1 MVKMKELGIKIGSF
15 VSGSFVKL
23 ILRKKSD
30 EEFELGQLCVAGND
44 LNEYSIFQ
52 IKDLYYGSQIPD
64 NSLELMAG
72 YGLEYESS
80 NLKIYESQLRNYVL
94 AHARELIS
102 VKRNVATKKFNL
114 SIPKKLP
121 KFFSDIYELEE
132 THLEF
137 FQEEQIESPLN
148 LGKVRSGSKIMDIDV
163 KVDAS
168 EVLKHH
174 ILIPAATG
182 RGKSNLVKTIL
193 YDLMENDKCGKL
205 VFDPH
210 NEYYGSLSQKGLRD
224 HPNSG
229 KFLDYYT
236 IRNIPGHL
244 DLRFNMKLINPSH
257 VLGVGKFTDPQAQA
271 IIGFYRK
278 NRENWIQAIFSDD
291 NTKFA
296 RPVGL
301 DERTLDVIRRKIGL
315 LLHIF
320 LESDGKISE
329 NGIYK
334 LNGHEQTTSDII
346 NSLSNGKTV
355 IIDTSLFEGAE
366 EIFIASIIVDGLF
379 NHYKH
384 LKFQD
389 QLQNRPVISIVIEE
403 APRVIGKK
411 VIESTDNVFGKIA
424 REGRKF
430 QIGLIAITQ
439 LPSIIDREILANMN
453 TKIILGNEM
462 GLERKALI
470 DSAAQ
475 DLSDDYQTI
484 GSLDKGEAIVTSTF
498 TKFAIPIHI
507 PLFEDFIE
515 KYNKKTQSK
524 EKIRRNSPGF

>member
-1 MVKMKELGIKIGSF
+1 MTDLGNKIGSF

-23 ILRKKSD
+23 ILRRKSD
-30 EEFELGQLCVAGND
+30 QEFELGQLFVAGYNIND
-44 LNEYSIFQ
+44 YSIFQ

-64 NSLELMAG
+64 SSLELMAG
-72 YGLEYESS
+72 YGLERERSD
-80 NLKIYESQLRNYVL
+80 LKIYEPELRNYVL

-102 VKRNVATKKFNL
+102 VKKNLDSQKFEL

-121 KFFSDIYELEE
+121 KFFSDIYDLEE
-132 THLEF
+132 SHLEF
-137 FQEEQIESPLN
+137 FQEVQIETPLN
-148 LGKVRSGSKIMDIDV
+148 LGKVRSGSKIINMEV

-182 RGKSNLVKTIL
+182 RGKSNLVKIIL

-224 HPNSG
+224 HPKSNE
-229 KFLDYYT
+229 FLEYYT
-236 IRNIPGHL
+236 IRNIAGHH
-244 DLRFNMKLINPSH
+244 DLRFNMRLISPGH
-257 VLGVGKFTDPQAQA
+257 ILGCISFTDPQTQA
-271 IIGFYRK
+271 IVGFYRR
-278 NRENWIQAIFSDD
+278 NGENWIHAIFSND
-291 NTKFA
+291 TQAFS
-296 RPVGL
+296 RPQGL

-315 LLHIF
+315 LLHLF
-320 LESDGKISE
+320 LEDDGTISE
-329 NGIYK
+329 NGIYT
-334 LNGHEQTTSDII
+334 LNGHEQITHEII
-346 NSLSNGKTV
+346 TSLSEGKTV

-366 EIFIASIIVDGLF
+366 EIFIASIIVESIF
-379 NHYKH
+379 NEYKR

-411 VIESTDNVFGKIA
+411 VLESIDNVFGKIA

-462 GLERKALI
+462 GPERRALI

-498 TKFAIPIHI
+498 TKFAVPIRI

-515 KYNKKTQSK
+515 RYNKKNQPNQK
-524 EKIRRNSPGF
+524 VKRKSPGF

>member
-1 MVKMKELGIKIGSF
+1 MLDLGNKIGSF

-23 ILRKKSD
+23 ILRKKSE
-30 EEFELGQLCVAGND
+30 EEFELGQLFVAGSDIND
-44 LNEYSIFQ
+44 YSIFQ

-72 YGLEYESS
+72 YGLEYEGS
-80 NLKIYESQLRNYVL
+80 NLKIYETELRNYVL

-102 VKRNVATKKFNL
+102 VKRNEKTKKYNL

-121 KFFSDIYELEE
+121 KFFSSIYELEE
-132 THLEF
+132 RHLEF

-148 LGKVRSGSKIMDIDV
+148 LGKVRSGSNIMDIEV
-163 KVDAS
+163 KIDAS

-210 NEYYGSLSQKGLRD
+210 NEYYGSLTQKGLRD
-224 HPNSG
+224 HPQSADY
-229 KFLDYYT
+229 LDYYT
-236 IRNIPGHL
+236 IRDISGHL
-244 DLRFNMKLINPSH
+244 DLRFNMQLINPSH
-257 VLGVGKFTDPQAQA
+257 VLGVGNFTDPQAQA
-271 IIGFYRK
+271 IIGFYRIY
-278 NRENWIQAIFSDD
+278 RENWIQAIFSDD
-291 NTKFA
+291 KDKFP
-296 RPVGL
+296 RPIGL
-301 DERTLDVIRRKIGL
+301 DERTFDVIRRKIGL
-315 LLHIF
+315 LLRIF

-329 NGIYK
+329 NGIFT

-346 NSLSNGKTV
+346 ASLTKGKTV

-366 EIFIASIIVDGLF
+366 EIFIASIIVDGVF
-379 NHYKH
+379 NHYRR
-384 LKFQD
+384 LKFKD
-389 QLQNRPVISIVIEE
+389 QLQNQPVISIVIEE

-411 VIESTDNVFGKIA
+411 VIESTDNIFGKIA

-515 KYNKKTQSK
+515 SYNKQKQPK
-524 EKIRRNSPGF
+524 QKVIRNSPGF

>member
-1 MVKMKELGIKIGSF
+1 MVKMIDLGNKIGSF

-30 EEFELGQLCVAGND
+30 EEFELGQLCVAGSDVND
-44 LNEYSIFQ
+44 YSIFQ

-64 NSLELMAG
+64 NALELMAG
-72 YGLEYESS
+72 YGLEYEGS
-80 NLKIYESQLRNYVL
+80 NLKIYETELRNYVL

-102 VKRNVATKKFNL
+102 VKRNVKTKKFNL

-137 FQEEQIESPLN
+137 FQEEQIESPLS
-148 LGKVRSGSKIMDIDV
+148 LGKVRSGSKIMDIEV
-163 KVDAS
+163 KLDAN

-224 HPNSG
+224 HPKSTD
-229 KFLDYYT
+229 FLDYYT
-236 IRNIPGHL
+236 IRDISGHL
-244 DLRFNMKLINPSH
+244 DLRFNMQLINPSH
-257 VLGVGKFTDPQAQA
+257 VLGVGNFTDPQAQA

-291 NTKFA
+291 KTKFP
-296 RPVGL
+296 RPVSL

-315 LLHIF
+315 LLHIL

-329 NGIYK
+329 NGIYT
-334 LNGHEQTTSDII
+334 LNGHEQTTSAII
-346 NSLSNGKTV
+346 TSLSKGKTV

-366 EIFIASIIVDGLF
+366 EIFIASIIVDGVF
-379 NHYKH
+379 NHYRR
-384 LKFQD
+384 LKFKD
-389 QLQNRPVISIVIEE
+389 QLQNQPVISIVIEE

-411 VIESTDNVFGKIA
+411 VIESTDNIFGKIA

-462 GLERKALI
+462 GPERRALI

-498 TKFAIPIHI
+498 TKFAVPIRI

-515 KYNKKTQSK
+515 SYNKKNQPNQK
-524 EKIRRNSPGF
+524 VKRKSPGL

>member
-1 MVKMKELGIKIGSF
+1 MVDLGNKIGSF

-30 EEFELGQLCVAGND
+30 EEFELGQLCVAGSD
-44 LNEYSIFQ
+44 LNDYSIFQ

-72 YGLEYESS
+72 YGLEYEGS
-80 NLKIYESQLRNYVL
+80 NLKIYETELRNYIL

-102 VKRNVATKKFNL
+102 VKRNQKTKKYNL

-132 THLEF
+132 RHLEF
-137 FQEEQIESPLN
+137 FREEQIESPLS
-148 LGKVRSGSKIMDIDV
+148 LGKVRSGSNIMDIEV

-193 YDLMENDKCGKL
+193 YDLMENNKCGKL

-210 NEYYGSLSQKGLRD
+210 NEYYGSLSQKGLRE
-224 HPNSG
+224 HPQSE

-236 IRNIPGHL
+236 IRNIPGHF
-244 DLRFNMKLINPSH
+244 DLRFNMQLINPSH
-257 VLGVGKFTDPQAQA
+257 VLGVGNFTDPQAQA

-278 NRENWIQAIFSDD
+278 NREDWIQAIFSDD
-291 NTKFA
+291 KDKF
-296 RPVGL
+296 PVSL

-329 NGIYK
+329 NGIYT
-334 LNGHEQTTSDII
+334 LYGHEQTTSDII
-346 NSLSNGKTV
+346 ASLSKGKTV

-366 EIFIASIIVDGLF
+366 EIFIASIIVDGVF
-379 NHYKH
+379 NHYRR
-384 LKFQD
+384 LKFRD
-389 QLQNRPVISIVIEE
+389 QLQNQPVISIVIEE

-515 KYNKKTQSK
+515 SYNKQKQPK
-524 EKIRRNSPGF
+524 QKVIRNSPGF

>member
-1 MVKMKELGIKIGSF
+1 MIELGNKIGNF

-23 ILRKKSD
+23 ILRQKSD
-30 EEFELGQLCVAGND
+30 QDFELGQLFVAGND
-44 LNEYSIFQ
+44 KNDYSIFQ
-52 IKDLYYGSQIPD
+52 IKDLYYGSQIPE

-72 YGLEYESS
+72 YALEREQSD
-80 NLKIYESQLRNYVL
+80 LKIYEPELRNYVL
-94 AHARELIS
+94 AQSRELIS
-102 VKRNVATKKFNL
+102 VKKNLESQKYEL

-121 KFFSDIYELEE
+121 QFFSDIYELKDC
-132 THLEF
+132 HLEF
-137 FQEEQIESPLN
+137 FQESQINTPLN
-148 LGKVRSGSKIMDIDV
+148 LGKVRSGSKIMDIEV
-163 KVDAS
+163 KMDAL

-224 HPNSG
+224 HPKST
-229 KFLDYYT
+229 KFLEYYT
-236 IRNIPGHL
+236 IRNVAGHL
-244 DLRFNMKLINPSH
+244 DLRFNMRLINPGH
-257 VLGVGKFTDPQAQA
+257 VLSSISLTDAQSQA
-271 IIGFYRK
+271 IVGFYRR
-278 NRENWIQAIFSDD
+278 NRENWIQAIFSNDLQ
-291 NTKFA
+291 TFP
-296 RPVGL
+296 RPEGL

-320 LESDGKISE
+320 LEDDGTISE
-329 NGIYK
+329 SGIYT
-334 LNGHEQTTSDII
+334 LNGHEQITHEIVSSLTS
-346 NSLSNGKTV
+346 GKTV

-366 EIFIASIIVDGLF
+366 EIFIASIIVESIF
-379 NHYKH
+379 YEYKR

-411 VIESTDNVFGKIA
+411 VLESLDNVFGKIA

-462 GLERKALI
+462 GPERRALI

-498 TKFAIPIHI
+498 TKFAVPIQI
-507 PLFEDFIE
+507 PLFDYFIE
-515 KYNKKTQSK
+515 EYNKQSK
-524 EKIRRNSPGF
+524 PNQKVKRKSPGF